1 MAGGAVLVV
10 RCKVAETEELEAVGS
25 GAVLE
30 RLFHLAAGENFER
43 VGVQAVDE
51 VLAGGVRF
59 GIGEEHIVEPDL
71 GVGAVVRVHPVDRSA
86 HLAPVG
92 RVAAAGLGVV
102 FAEDL
107 RHVAVR
113 VLHAAGAADDVG
125 AFEAHLVARIEAV
138 ILLDRLFHEIVLLD
152 PERAG
157 ERDRARAGVF
167 GDGVILNI
175 EKLGLSLGIVRDRE
189 LHGTEHRHDAL
200 GVRV

>member
-1 MAGGAVLVV
+1 M
-10 RCKVAETEELEAVGS
+10 
-25 GAVLE
+25 
-30 RLFHLAAGENFER
+30 
-43 VGVQAVDE
+43 
-51 VLAGGVRF
+51 
-59 GIGEEHIVEPDL
+59 
-71 GVGAVVRVHPVDRSA
+71 DRAA
-86 HLAPVG
+86 HLSSVG

-125 AFEAHLVARIEAV
+125 ALKTHFVARIEAV

-167 GDGVILNI
+167 GDGVVFNI
-175 EKLGLSLGIVRDRE
+175 EKLSLPLGIVRDRE
-189 LHGTEHRHDAL
+189 LHGTEHRHNAL